1 MDGLFLAF
9 FVWCCQFVVVSTVF
23 LTTSYWLLGRSRRQ
37 KLEQNRTPHQAALST
52 LQESCHVTHRA

>member
-9 FVWCCQFVVVSTVF
+9 FV
-23 LTTSYWLLGRSRRQ
+23 TTSYWLLGRSRRQ